1 MTNSYISMLLE
12 ATLVSQLV
20 LVFLLLMSLFS
31 WTIIFFKIKTLSS
44 ANSKSQNGTASFEAA
59 VDLRSAVQEIGKD
72 SASPLYSITQ
82 RGVEE
87 FNSSKDAGLSTEI
100 IVENVDRSLEQ
111 AVAQEL
117 TILSSHMSLLAT
129 CANTAPFIGLFGTV
143 WGILNSFHAIGLM
156 KSASLATVAPGI
168 AEALIATAVGLFVAI
183 PASIFYNIFIGKSSE
198 VETHLSTFRAVFL
211 NRVQRDLGR

>member
-31 WTIIFFKIKTLSS
+31 WTIIFLKIKTLNS
-44 ANSKSQNGTASFEAA
+44 AKAKSFSGTASFEAA
-59 VDLRSAVQEIGKD
+59 QDLRDAVLEIGKD
-72 SASPLYSITQ
+72 SSSPLYKITQ

-100 IVENVDRSLEQ
+100 IVENVDRNLEQ

-117 TILSSHMSLLAT
+117 TALSSNMSLLAT

-183 PASIFYNIFIGKSSE
+183 PASIFYNIFIGKSAE
-198 VETHLSTFRAVFL
+198 VETNLSTFRAVFL

>member
-1 MTNSYISMLLE
+1 MLLE

-20 LVFLLLMSLFS
+20 LVFLLIMSLFS
-31 WTIIFFKIKTLSS
+31 WTIIFLKLKTLAC
-44 ANSKSQNGTASFEAA
+44 ANAKSQEGTALFEAA
-59 VDLRSAVQEIGKD
+59 QDLRSAVQEIGKD
-72 SASPLYSITQ
+72 SASPLYTITQ

-100 IVENVDRSLEQ
+100 IVENVDRTLEQ
-111 AVAQEL
+111 AVAREL
-117 TILSSHMSLLAT
+117 TILSSNMSLLAT

-183 PASIFYNIFIGKSSE
+183 PASIFYNIFIGKSGE

>member
-20 LVFLLLMSLFS
+20 LVFLILMSLFS
-31 WTIIFFKIKTLSS
+31 WTIIFFKIKTLST
-44 ANSKSQNGTASFEAA
+44 AQNKTTKGTSSFENAS
-59 VDLRSAVQEIGKD
+59 DLRTAVQELGQD
-72 SASPLYSITQ
+72 NSSPLYTITQ

-87 FNSSKDAGLSTEI
+87 FNSSKNAGLTTEI
-100 IVENVDRSLEQ
+100 IVENVNRTLEQ
-111 AVAQEL
+111 SVAQEI
-117 TILSSHMSLLAT
+117 TDLSKNMSLLAT

-183 PASIFYNIFIGKSSE
+183 PASIFYNIFIGKLGE
-198 VETHLSTFRAVFL
+198 VETSLSNFRAVFL